1 MTIFVII
8 FLILLGLLLLL
19 IEFAVIPGVTI
30 AGIGGLLLFVASVYI
45 AFAKYGTIAG
55 VITLIAILI
64 AAPAMIVYF
73 FKSKTGKKMILE
85 SQIDGKI
92 ENVDAEKIHVGD
104 IGKSISRLAPS
115 GKVRV
120 NNEVVEAQSTGA
132 FIDQNIDVRVVKI
145 QSNKIIV
152 ELLKQE

>member
-1 MTIFVII
+1 MTIFIII

-19 IEFAVIPGVTI
+19 IEFTVIPGAII
-30 AGIGGLLLFVASVYI
+30 AGVGGLLLFVVSVYI

-55 VITLIAILI
+55 FITLIVILI
-64 AAPAMIVYF
+64 VAPAMIFFF
-73 FKSKTGKKMILE
+73 FKSKSGKKMILE

-115 GKVRV
+115 GKVKV
-120 NNEVVEAQSTGA
+120 NGEVVEAQSTGS
-132 FIDQNIDVRVVKI
+132 FIDQNIDVRVIKI
-145 QSNKIIV
+145 ESNKIIV
-152 ELLKQE
+152 ELLK

>member
-30 AGIGGLLLFVASVYI
+30 AGIGGLLLFIASVYM
-45 AFAKYGTIAG
+45 AFAEYGTVAG
-55 VITLIAILI
+55 IITLFVVLI
-64 AAPAMIVYF
+64 AAPAMVYYF
-73 FKSKTGKKMILE
+73 FKSKSGKKMILE
-85 SQIDGKI
+85 SQIDGKV
-92 ENVDAEKIHVGD
+92 ESVNAEKIHVGD

-115 GKVRV
+115 GKVKV
-120 NNEVVEAQSTGA
+120 NGEVVEAQSTGS
-132 FIDQNIDVRVVKI
+132 FIDQNLDVKIIKI

-152 ELLKQE
+152 ELLNQE